1 LKTVIKHCIDGAK
14 NALGIVVI
22 IDVFRASNTILM
34 LLARGAS
41 SVIPVLTVEEA
52 RNLKE
57 MYPDYML
64 AGERKGIKLPGFDA
78 GNSPWEVSRMNL
90 QGKHVILTT
99 SGCTQA
105 IWHAKRAESIV
116 VGSFGN
122 TDALVRML
130 RDQNP
135 PLVTWLA
142 VGTEAV
148 SRATEDELC
157 ALYLKGILEGDSPD
171 ADSMKTKIL
180 SGEGAERLRRLR
192 QENDFSYCMTTNM
205 FDFIPRLTNL
215 DSLRGFVK

>member
-1 LKTVIKHCIDGAK
+1 MKTVIKHCIDGAE
-14 NALGIVVI
+14 NARGTVVV

-41 SVIPVLTVEEA
+41 SVVPVLTVEEA
-52 RNLKE
+52 RSLKE
-57 MYPDYML
+57 RYPDYML
-64 AGERKGIKLPGFDA
+64 AGERKGIKLNGFDA
-78 GNSPWEVSRMNL
+78 GNSPWEVSRMDL

-105 IWHAKRAESIV
+105 IWHAKRAESILI
-116 VGSFGN
+116 GSFGN

-130 RDQNP
+130 GEQNP

-148 SRATEDELC
+148 SKATEDELC
-157 ALYLKGILEGDSPD
+157 ALYLKGILEGDSQD
-171 ADSMKTKIL
+171 HDSMMTKIL
-180 SGEGAERLRRLR
+180 SGEGAERLRRLG

-205 FDFIPRLTNL
+205 FDFVPRLTSL
-215 DSLRGFVK
+215 DSLRGFVE